1 MVSRQKQM
9 KKEEAAATINAEFT
23 YDAIAYVLSSAVLV
37 RPLPDLIE
45 RLLFDLEALRL
56 STGTGIA
63 PIVISSPS
71 VLTDA
76 QQNLLLDIVAIV
88 FGPKGKAIVV
98 SPPPQQQQP
107 HNTLTVPM
115 PIGLCFK
122 RMRIGGG
129 VLSSKEKV
137 TLSLQ
142 HIHQNVD
149 KVFEAKVSRANMKDD
164 NYNNNNNNNNNNSN
178 KIVHIVYDDL
188 SPFNSAVVRRLAQS
202 TLRGTKDATM
212 RRDDET
218 VGMSTTNN
226 NDHHTL
232 LSVLQVTS
240 LPLSRMSILLK
251 NRPGRRVLAAKL
263 KEAQIIVFVGLAD
276 DHPMKR
282 VAALL
287 YGSENVN
294 VKRES
299 KSIVSLLPTARFV
312 PRFERE
318 PKVQQCADVLEKST
332 ISRNGRC
339 PYDVISRE
347 YCEDPRSTWRRWHA
361 G

>member
-71 VLTDA
+71 ALTDA
-76 QQNLLLDIVAIV
+76 QQNLLLDILAIV

-142 HIHQNVD
+142 HVHQNVD
-149 KVFEAKVSRANMKDD
+149 KIFEAKVPRTNMKDD
-164 NYNNNNNNNNNNSN
+164 NDNNNNNNNNN
-178 KIVHIVYDDL
+178 KIVLIVYDDL

-218 VGMSTTNN
+218 VDM
-226 NDHHTL
+226 
-232 LSVLQVTS
+232 
-240 LPLSRMSILLK
+240 
-251 NRPGRRVLAAKL
+251 RP
-263 KEAQIIVFVGLAD
+263 
-276 DHPMKR
+276 
-282 VAALL
+282 
-287 YGSENVN
+287 
-294 VKRES
+294 
-299 KSIVSLLPTARFV
+299 PTALKSDVTTQTQQHQYDAPSPDSEKTGSGVRKI
-312 PRFERE
+312 
-318 PKVQQCADVLEKST
+318 PK
-332 ISRNGRC
+332 
-339 PYDVISRE
+339 
-347 YCEDPRSTWRRWHA
+347 HA
-361 G
+361 KPMFPKK